1 VLGEGRVNTDSETRP
16 KFMRFVRKF
25 AVPIIVA
32 WLLLTVA
39 VNVLVPPIESVA
51 RNHAVT
57 MSPQDAPAMI
67 AAKRIGADFHESD
80 SDSIAMIVLESDKPL
95 GEEAHRYYDAL
106 VKKLQADLKHVQHVQ
121 NVWGDPLTAAGVQSR
136 DGKAAYVQLNLAGNQ
151 GSTVGNES
159 VKAVRE
165 VVERSAPPKGLKVYV
180 TGPAALTTDMN
191 DAADKSM
198 FIMMGV
204 TGVVIMIM
212 LFIAYRSVSTMLL
225 VLVMVGFEMGTA
237 RGVVAILG
245 NYGLLGFS
253 TFVVAMLSSLAIAAG
268 TDYAIFLIG
277 RYQENRQAGQDREAA
292 YYTMFRGTFHIIL
305 GSGLTIAG
313 ATFCLH
319 LARLSYF
326 KALGIPSALGL
337 IVVVAGALTA
347 APAVVAVATRFGLLD
362 PKRAVKVHGWRRIGT
377 AAVRWPGAV
386 LAASLVAALVGILIM
401 PSMKVSYNDRFYI
414 PRDLRSN
421 IGYEAAER
429 HFSAATMNPD
439 ILMIESDHDMRN
451 SGDMIILDR
460 LAKDVFRSPGIAM
473 VQSITRPLGGPIE
486 HTSIPFQ
493 ISAQSIPIQE
503 NLQFMKD
510 RMADMLTMSDD
521 LGAMTDTLERM
532 RGLMEQMTHTT
543 HHMVGDMGDMKAT
556 LDEMRDHLADFDD
569 FARPLRGYLYWEQHC
584 FNIPVCWAVR
594 SVFDAIDG
602 VDKFSDNMS
611 TLIKDVNNV
620 DAILPQMLAQFPPII
635 AVAQSMRASLLT
647 IHSSFSGLVTQV
659 SQMTDTASAMGRA
672 FDASRSGDY
681 FYLPPEAFQNPD
693 FQRGLKLFLSPDG
706 KAARF
711 IITHDT
717 DPATPAG
724 IAAVKPEL
732 AAAHQAVKGTAL
744 TDAKFYLAGTAAI
757 YRDIQSGSHYD
768 LLIVGIAALTLIF
781 AVMVIITRALVASLV
796 IIGTVL
802 LSLGAAFGLSV
813 LVWQHLFGLD
823 LNWIA
828 PVFGLIILLA
838 VGSDYNLLLVSRF
851 QEEIHAGLKTG
862 IIRSMGSTGG
872 VVTAAGLVFAFTM
885 MSMAASDLRSIGQAG
900 TTIGLGLLFDTLIVR
915 SLMTPS
921 TAALLGRWFWWP
933 LQVRP
938 RPASHMLRP
947 NGPRNLVQTLF
958 PDESAGAATRPA
970 CSIERQVNDAA
981 HYRGEGIVPRATPH
995 DTYGSAL
1002 HLYPTGYDGDPTPT
1016 ED

>member
-1 VLGEGRVNTDSETRP
+1 MNTDNEARP
-16 KFMRFVRKF
+16 RYMRFIRRF
-25 AVPIIVA
+25 AWPIIIG

-39 VNVLVPPIESVA
+39 LNVLVPPIESVA

-67 AAKRIGADFHESD
+67 AAKRIGSTFHESD
-80 SDSIAMIVLESDKPL
+80 SDSTAMIVLESDKPL
-95 GEEAHRYYDAL
+95 GDEAHRYYDGL
-106 VKKLQADLKHVQHVQ
+106 VKKLQADGKHVQHVQ

-136 DGKAAYVQLNLAGNQ
+136 DGKAAYVQLSLAGNQ
-151 GSTVGNES
+151 GSTLGNES
-159 VKAVRE
+159 VDVVRKI
-165 VVERSAPPKGLKVYV
+165 VDRSAAPTGLKVYL
-180 TGPAALTTDMN
+180 TGPAPLTTDMN
-191 DAADKSM
+191 EAADKSM
-198 FIMMGV
+198 FKMMGV
-204 TGVVIMIM
+204 TGLVIMIM
-212 LFIAYRSVSTMLL
+212 LFIAYRSISTVLL

-237 RGVVAILG
+237 RGLVALLG
-245 NYGLLGFS
+245 NNELLGFS

-277 RYQENRQAGQDREAA
+277 RYQEARQAGQDRETAW
-292 YYTMFRGTFHIIL
+292 YTMFRGTSHIIL

-337 IVVVAGALTA
+337 LVVVAGAMTA

-362 PKRAVKVHGWRRIGT
+362 PKRMIKTRRWRRIGT
-377 AAVRWPGAV
+377 ATVRWPGAV
-386 LAASLVAALVGILIM
+386 FAASLVIAIVGILIM

-414 PRDLRSN
+414 PAGLPSN
-421 IGYEAAER
+421 VGYAAAER

-493 ISAQSIPIQE
+493 ISAQSIPIQQ
-503 NLQFMKD
+503 NIQFMRD
-510 RMADMLTMSDD
+510 RTADMLKMSDD
-521 LGAMTDTLERM
+521 LGAMIGSMERM
-532 RGLMEQMTHTT
+532 QGLLGQMSGAT
-543 HHMVGDMGDMKAT
+543 HHMVGDMHDMQST

-569 FARPLRGYLYWEQHC
+569 FARPFRGYLYWEPHC
-584 FNIPVCWAVR
+584 FNIPVCWASR
-594 SVFDAIDG
+594 SVFEAIDG
-602 VDKFSDNMS
+602 VDKFSENMS
-611 TLIKDVNNV
+611 TLIKDMNNI
-620 DAILPQMLAQFPPII
+620 DAVMPQMLAEFPPII
-635 AVAQSMRASLLT
+635 AVAKSMQGTLLT
-647 IHSSFSGLVTQV
+647 MHSSFSGLVTQMA
-659 SQMTDTASAMGRA
+659 QMTDTASAMGQA
-672 FDASRSGDY
+672 FDAARSGDY
-681 FYLPPEAFQNPD
+681 FYLPPEAFQNAD
-693 FQRGLKLFLSPDG
+693 FQRGLQLFLSPDG

-717 DPATPAG
+717 DPATQAG
-724 IAAVKPEL
+724 ISAVKPEL
-732 AAAHQAVKGTAL
+732 AAAHQAVKGTTL

-757 YRDIQSGSHYD
+757 YRDIQSGSQYD

-796 IIGTVL
+796 IVGTVL

-851 QEEIHAGLKTG
+851 QEEIGAGLKTG
-862 IIRSMGSTGG
+862 IVRSMGETGG
-872 VVTAAGLVFAFTM
+872 VVTSAGLVFAFTM
-885 MSMAASDLRSIGQAG
+885 MSMAASDLRSISQAG
-900 TTIGLGLLFDTLIVR
+900 TTIGLGLLFDTLVVR

-921 TAALLGRWFWWP
+921 IAALLGRWFWWP
-933 LQVRP
+933 QTVRP
-938 RPASHMLRP
+938 RPASYMLLP
-947 NGPRNLVQTLF
+947 FGPRRLVRSLLLG
-958 PDESAGAATRPA
+958 EAA
-970 CSIERQVNDAA
+970 DAA
-981 HYRGEGIVPRATPH
+981 KCQGHSTVAKTPTPAMIGADGPYRGGVDVRH
-995 DTYGSAL
+995 DSN
-1002 HLYPTGYDGDPTPT
+1002 HDG
-1016 ED
+1016 

>member
-1 VLGEGRVNTDSETRP
+1 
-16 KFMRFVRKF
+16 
-25 AVPIIVA
+25 
-32 WLLLTVA
+32 
-39 VNVLVPPIESVA
+39 
-51 RNHAVT
+51 
-57 MSPQDAPAMI
+57 
-67 AAKRIGADFHESD
+67 
-80 SDSIAMIVLESDKPL
+80 MIVLESDKQL
-95 GEEAHRYYDAL
+95 DEQAHGYYDGL
-106 VKKLQADLKHVQHVQ
+106 VKKLQADPKHVQHVQ

-151 GSTVGNES
+151 GGTLGNES

-165 VVERSAPPKGLKVYV
+165 IVDNSVPPKGLKAYI

-191 DAADKSM
+191 EAADKSM
-198 FIMMGV
+198 FKMMGV

-212 LFIAYRSVSTMLL
+212 LFIAYRSISTVLL

-237 RGVVAILG
+237 RGLVALLG
-245 NYGLLGFS
+245 NSGLLGFS

-277 RYQENRQAGQDREAA
+277 RYQEARQAGQDREAA
-292 YYTMFRGTFHIIL
+292 WYTMFRGTFHIIL

-313 ATFCLH
+313 ATFCLY

-347 APAVVAVATRFGLLD
+347 APAVVAVASRFGLLD
-362 PKRAVKVHGWRRIGT
+362 PKRVVKVHGWRRIGT
-377 AAVRWPGAV
+377 ATVRWPGPV
-386 LAASLVAALVGILIM
+386 FAASLVIALVGILIM
-401 PSMKVSYNDRFYI
+401 PSMRVSYNDRFYV
-414 PRDLRSN
+414 PPNLPSN
-421 IGYEAAER
+421 IGYAAAER

-451 SGDMIILDR
+451 PGDMIILDR
-460 LAKDVFRSPGIAM
+460 IAKDAFRSPGIAM

-493 ISAQSIPIQE
+493 ISAQSIPIQQ

-510 RMADMLTMSDD
+510 RMADMLKMSDD
-521 LGAMTDTLERM
+521 LGVMIGSMERM
-532 RGLMEQMTHTT
+532 YTLMGQMSSTT
-543 HHMVGDMGDMKAT
+543 HHMVGDMHDMKST

-569 FARPLRGYLYWEQHC
+569 FARPLRGYLYWEPHC
-584 FNIPVCWAVR
+584 FDIPVCWATR
-594 SVFDAIDG
+594 SVFEAIDG
-602 VDKFSDNMS
+602 VDKFSDEINAVLEDVGNID
-611 TLIKDVNNV
+611 TL
-620 DAILPQMLAQFPPII
+620 LPQMLQQIPPII
-635 AVAQSMRASLLT
+635 AVAKSMRGTLLT
-647 IHSSFSGLVTQV
+647 LHSSFSGLVTQMA
-659 SQMTDTASAMGRA
+659 QMTDTASAMGQA
-672 FDASRSGDY
+672 FDASRIGDY
-681 FYLPPEAFQNPD
+681 FYLPPEALQNPD

-732 AAAHQAVKGTAL
+732 NAAHQAVKGTAL
-744 TDAKFYLAGTAAI
+744 TDARFYLAGTAAI
-757 YRDIQSGSHYD
+757 YRDIQSGSQYD
-768 LLIVGIAALTLIF
+768 LLIVGAAALTLIF
-781 AVMVIITRALVASLV
+781 VVMMIITRALVASLV
-796 IIGTVL
+796 IVGTVL

-813 LVWQHLFGLD
+813 LVWQHIFGLD

-851 QEEIHAGLKTG
+851 QDEIRAGLKTG
-862 IIRSMGSTGG
+862 IIRSMGETGG

-885 MSMAASDLRSIGQAG
+885 MSMVASDLRSIGQAG
-900 TTIGLGLLFDTLIVR
+900 STIGLGLLFDTLIVR

-921 TAALLGRWFWWP
+921 VAALLGRWFWWP
-933 LQVRP
+933 QRVRS
-938 RPASHMLRP
+938 RPARYLLRP
-947 NGPRNLVQTLF
+947 PGPRADIPSVLV
-958 PDESAGAATRPA
+958 
-970 CSIERQVNDAA
+970 RQ
-981 HYRGEGIVPRATPH
+981 
-995 DTYGSAL
+995 
-1002 HLYPTGYDGDPTPT
+1002 
-1016 ED
+1016 

>member
-1 VLGEGRVNTDSETRP
+1 MKTGQDARP
-16 KFMRFVRKF
+16 KFMRFVRRF
-25 AVPIIVA
+25 AVPILVA
-32 WLLLTVA
+32 WLLVTVA
-39 VNVLVPPIESVA
+39 LNVLVPPIESVA

-67 AAKRIGADFHESD
+67 AAKRIGEKFHESD
-80 SDSIAMIVLESDKPL
+80 SDSIAMIVLESDKQL
-95 GEEAHRYYDAL
+95 DEQAHGYYDGL
-106 VKKLQADLKHVQHVQ
+106 VKKLQADPKHVQHVQ

-151 GSTVGNES
+151 GGTLGNES

-165 VVERSAPPKGLKVYV
+165 IVDNSVPPKGLKAYV

-191 DAADKSM
+191 EAADKSM
-198 FIMMGV
+198 FKMMGV

-212 LFIAYRSVSTMLL
+212 LFIAYRSISTVLL

-237 RGVVAILG
+237 RGLVALLG
-245 NYGLLGFS
+245 NSGLLGFS

-277 RYQENRQAGQDREAA
+277 RYQEARQAGQDREAA
-292 YYTMFRGTFHIIL
+292 WYTMFRGTFHIIL

-313 ATFCLH
+313 ATFCLY

-347 APAVVAVATRFGLLD
+347 APAVVAVASRFGLLD
-362 PKRAVKVHGWRRIGT
+362 PKRVVKVHGWRRIGT
-377 AAVRWPGAV
+377 ATVRWPGPV
-386 LAASLVAALVGILIM
+386 FAASLVIAIVGILIM
-401 PSMKVSYNDRFYI
+401 PSMRVSYNDRFYI
-414 PRDLRSN
+414 PPNLPSN
-421 IGYEAAER
+421 IGYAAAER

-451 SGDMIILDR
+451 PGDMIILDR
-460 LAKDVFRSPGIAM
+460 IAKDVFRSPGIAM

-493 ISAQSIPIQE
+493 ISAQSIPIQQ

-510 RMADMLTMSDD
+510 RMADMLKMSDD
-521 LGAMTDTLERM
+521 LGVMIGSMERM
-532 RGLMEQMTHTT
+532 YALMGQMSSTT
-543 HHMVGDMGDMKAT
+543 HHMVGDMHDMKST

-569 FARPLRGYLYWEQHC
+569 FARPLRGYLYWEPHC
-584 FNIPVCWAVR
+584 FDIPVCWATR
-594 SVFDAIDG
+594 SVFEAIDG
-602 VDKFSDNMS
+602 VDKFSDEINAVLEDMGNID
-611 TLIKDVNNV
+611 TL
-620 DAILPQMLAQFPPII
+620 LPQMLQQIPPII
-635 AVAQSMRASLLT
+635 AVAKSMRGTLLT
-647 IHSSFSGLVTQV
+647 LHSSFSGLVTQMA
-659 SQMTDTASAMGRA
+659 QMTDTASAMGQA
-672 FDASRSGDY
+672 FDASRIGDY
-681 FYLPPEAFQNPD
+681 FYLPPEALQNPD

-732 AAAHQAVKGTAL
+732 NAAHQAVKGTAL
-744 TDAKFYLAGTAAI
+744 TDARFYLAGTAAI
-757 YRDIQSGSHYD
+757 YRDIRSGSQYD
-768 LLIVGIAALTLIF
+768 LLIVGAAALTLIF
-781 AVMVIITRALVASLV
+781 VVMLIITRALVASLV
-796 IIGTVL
+796 IVGTVL

-813 LVWQHLFGLD
+813 LVWQHIFGLD

-851 QEEIHAGLKTG
+851 QDEIRAGLKTG
-862 IIRSMGSTGG
+862 IIRSMGETGG

-885 MSMAASDLRSIGQAG
+885 TSMVASDLRSIGQAG
-900 TTIGLGLLFDTLIVR
+900 STIGLGLLFDTLIVR

-921 TAALLGRWFWWP
+921 VAALLGRWFWWP
-933 LQVRP
+933 QRVRS
-938 RPASHMLRP
+938 RPARYLLRP
-947 NGPRNLVQTLF
+947 PGPRADIPSVLV
-958 PDESAGAATRPA
+958 
-970 CSIERQVNDAA
+970 RQ
-981 HYRGEGIVPRATPH
+981 
-995 DTYGSAL
+995 
-1002 HLYPTGYDGDPTPT
+1002 
-1016 ED
+1016 

>member
-1 VLGEGRVNTDSETRP
+1 MNTDHDARP
-16 KFMRFVRKF
+16 KFMRFVRRF

-39 VNVLVPPIESVA
+39 VNVLVPPIESAA

-67 AAKRIGADFHESD
+67 AAKRIGEKFHESD
-80 SDSIAMIVLESDKPL
+80 SDSIAMIVLESDKKL
-95 GEEAHRYYDAL
+95 GEEAHRYYDGL
-106 VKKLQADLKHVQHVQ
+106 VKKLQADPTHVQHVQ
-121 NVWGDPLTAAGVQSR
+121 NVWGDLLTAAGVQSR

-151 GSTVGNES
+151 GSTLGNES

-165 VVERSAPPKGLKVYV
+165 IVDDSAPPKGLKVYV

-191 DAADKSM
+191 EAADTSM
-198 FIMMGV
+198 FKMMAV

-212 LFIAYRSVSTMLL
+212 LFIAYRSISTVLL

-245 NYGLLGFS
+245 NYDLLGFS

-277 RYQENRQAGQDREAA
+277 RYQEARQAGQDREMA

-313 ATFCLH
+313 ATSCLH

-337 IVVVAGALTA
+337 LVVVAGALTA
-347 APAVVAVATRFGLLD
+347 APAVVAVASRFGLLD
-362 PKRAVKVHGWRRIGT
+362 PKRAAKVHSWRRIGSAT
-377 AAVRWPGAV
+377 VRWPGPV
-386 LAASLVAALVGILIM
+386 FAASLVIALVGILIM
-401 PSMKVSYNDRFYI
+401 PSIKISYNDRFYI
-414 PRDLRSN
+414 PSN
-421 IGYEAAER
+421 LPSNVGYAAAER

-451 SGDMIILDR
+451 TGDMIILDR
-460 LAKDVFRSPGIAM
+460 LSKDVFRSPGISM

-510 RMADMLTMSDD
+510 RVVDMLKMSDD
-521 LGAMTDTLERM
+521 LGAMIGSMERM
-532 RGLMEQMTHTT
+532 YDLMRQMSDTT
-543 HHMVGDMGDMKAT
+543 HHMLGDMDEMKAT
-556 LDEMRDHLADFDD
+556 LDEIRDHLADFDD
-569 FARPLRGYLYWEQHC
+569 VARPVRSYLYWEPHC
-584 FNIPVCWAVR
+584 FNIPVCWATR
-594 SVFDAIDG
+594 SVFEALDG
-602 VDKFSDNMS
+602 VDTFSDNMKA
-611 TLIKDVNNV
+611 LLKDVGNI

-635 AVAQSMRASLLT
+635 AVAKSMRGSLLT
-647 IHSSFSGLVTQV
+647 MHSSFSGLVDQI
-659 SQMTDTASAMGRA
+659 SRMTDTASAMGQA
-672 FDASRSGDY
+672 FDASKSGDY
-681 FYLPPEAFQNPD
+681 FYLPPEAFDNPD

-724 IAAVKPEL
+724 ISAVEPEL
-732 AAAHQAVKGTAL
+732 AAAHQAVKGTTL
-744 TDAKFYLAGTAAI
+744 TDARFYLTGTAAI
-757 YRDIQSGSHYD
+757 YRDIQSGSQYD

-781 AVMVIITRALVASLV
+781 VVMVIITRALVASLV
-796 IIGTVL
+796 IVGTVL

-813 LVWQHLFGLD
+813 LVWQHIFGLD

-851 QEEIHAGLKTG
+851 QEEIGAGLKTG
-862 IIRSMGSTGG
+862 IIRSMGETGQ

-885 MSMAASDLRSIGQAG
+885 MSMVASDLRSIGQAG
-900 TTIGLGLLFDTLIVR
+900 STIGVGLLFDTLVVR

-921 TAALLGRWFWWP
+921 IAALLGRWFWWP
-933 LQVRP
+933 RQVRP
-938 RPASHMLRP
+938 RPASYMLRP
-947 NGPRNLVQTLF
+947 FGPRQLVRSLLLGEDT
-958 PDESAGAATRPA
+958 DAVAAKLQRPP
-970 CSIERQVNDAA
+970 I
-981 HYRGEGIVPRATPH
+981 
-995 DTYGSAL
+995 
-1002 HLYPTGYDGDPTPT
+1002 
-1016 ED
+1016 

>member
-1 VLGEGRVNTDSETRP
+1 MNTGQDARP
-16 KFMRFVRKF
+16 KFMRFVRRF
-25 AVPIIVA
+25 AVPILVA
-32 WLLLTVA
+32 WLLVTVA
-39 VNVLVPPIESVA
+39 LNVLVPPIESVA

-67 AAKRIGADFHESD
+67 AAKRIGEKFHESD
-80 SDSIAMIVLESDKPL
+80 SDSIAMIVLESDKQL
-95 GEEAHRYYDAL
+95 DEQAHGYYDGL
-106 VKKLQADLKHVQHVQ
+106 VKKLQADPKHVQHVQ

-151 GSTVGNES
+151 GGTLGNES
-159 VKAVRE
+159 VKSVRE
-165 VVERSAPPKGLKVYV
+165 IVDNSVPPKGLKAYV

-191 DAADKSM
+191 EAADKSM
-198 FIMMGV
+198 FKMMGV

-212 LFIAYRSVSTMLL
+212 LFIAYRSISTVLL

-237 RGVVAILG
+237 KGLVALLG
-245 NYGLLGFS
+245 DSGLLGFS

-277 RYQENRQAGQDREAA
+277 RYQEARQAGQDREAA
-292 YYTMFRGTFHIIL
+292 WYTMFRGTFHIIL

-313 ATFCLH
+313 ATFCLY

-347 APAVVAVATRFGLLD
+347 APAVVAVASRFGLLD
-362 PKRAVKVHGWRRIGT
+362 PKRVVKVHGWRRIGT
-377 AAVRWPGAV
+377 ATVRWPGPV
-386 LAASLVAALVGILIM
+386 FAASLVIALVGILIM
-401 PSMKVSYNDRFYI
+401 PSMRVSYNDRFYI
-414 PRDLRSN
+414 PPNLPSN
-421 IGYEAAER
+421 IGYAAAER

-451 SGDMIILDR
+451 PGDMIILDR
-460 LAKDVFRSPGIAM
+460 IAKDVFRSPGIAM

-493 ISAQSIPIQE
+493 ISAQSIPIQQ

-510 RMADMLTMSDD
+510 RMADMLKMSDD
-521 LGAMTDTLERM
+521 LGVMIGSMERM
-532 RGLMEQMTHTT
+532 YALMGQMSSTT
-543 HHMVGDMGDMKAT
+543 HHMVGDMHDMKST
-556 LDEMRDHLADFDD
+556 LDEMRDHLADFDE
-569 FARPLRGYLYWEQHC
+569 FARPLRGYLYWEPHC
-584 FNIPVCWAVR
+584 FDIPVCWATR
-594 SVFDAIDG
+594 SVFEAIDG
-602 VDKFSDNMS
+602 VDKFSDEINAVLEDMGNID
-611 TLIKDVNNV
+611 TL
-620 DAILPQMLAQFPPII
+620 LPQMLQQIPPII
-635 AVAQSMRASLLT
+635 AVAKSMRGTLLT
-647 IHSSFSGLVTQV
+647 LHSSFSGLVTQMA
-659 SQMTDTASAMGRA
+659 QMTDTASAMGQA
-672 FDASRSGDY
+672 FDASRIGDY
-681 FYLPPEAFQNPD
+681 FYLPPEALQNPD

-732 AAAHQAVKGTAL
+732 NAAHQAVKGTAL
-744 TDAKFYLAGTAAI
+744 TDARFYLAGTAAI
-757 YRDIQSGSHYD
+757 YRDIQSGSQYD
-768 LLIVGIAALTLIF
+768 LLIVGAAALTLIF
-781 AVMVIITRALVASLV
+781 VVMLIITRALVASLV
-796 IIGTVL
+796 IVGTVL

-813 LVWQHLFGLD
+813 LVWQHIFGLD

-851 QEEIHAGLKTG
+851 QDEIRAGLKTG
-862 IIRSMGSTGG
+862 IIRSMGETGG

-885 MSMAASDLRSIGQAG
+885 MSMVASDLRSIGQAG
-900 TTIGLGLLFDTLIVR
+900 STIGLGLLFDTLIVR

-921 TAALLGRWFWWP
+921 VAALLGRWFWWP
-933 LQVRP
+933 QRVRS
-938 RPASHMLRP
+938 RPARYLLRP
-947 NGPRNLVQTLF
+947 PGPRADIPSVLV
-958 PDESAGAATRPA
+958 
-970 CSIERQVNDAA
+970 RQ
-981 HYRGEGIVPRATPH
+981 
-995 DTYGSAL
+995 
-1002 HLYPTGYDGDPTPT
+1002 
-1016 ED
+1016 

>member
-1 VLGEGRVNTDSETRP
+1 MNTGQDARP
-16 KFMRFVRKF
+16 KFMRFVRRF
-25 AVPIIVA
+25 AVPILVA
-32 WLLLTVA
+32 WLLVTVA
-39 VNVLVPPIESVA
+39 LNVLVPPIESVA

-67 AAKRIGADFHESD
+67 AAKRIGEKFHESD
-80 SDSIAMIVLESDKPL
+80 SDSIAMIVLESDKQL
-95 GEEAHRYYDAL
+95 DEQAHGYYDGL
-106 VKKLQADLKHVQHVQ
+106 VKKLQADPKHVQHVQ

-151 GSTVGNES
+151 GGTLGNES

-165 VVERSAPPKGLKVYV
+165 IVDNSVPPKGLKAYI

-191 DAADKSM
+191 EAADKSM
-198 FIMMGV
+198 FKMMGV

-212 LFIAYRSVSTMLL
+212 LFIAYRSISTVLL

-237 RGVVAILG
+237 RGLVALLG
-245 NYGLLGFS
+245 NSGLLGFS

-277 RYQENRQAGQDREAA
+277 RYQEARQAGQDREAA
-292 YYTMFRGTFHIIL
+292 WYTMFRGTFHIIL

-313 ATFCLH
+313 ATFCLY

-347 APAVVAVATRFGLLD
+347 APAVVAVASRFGLLD
-362 PKRAVKVHGWRRIGT
+362 PKRVVKVHGWRRIGT
-377 AAVRWPGAV
+377 ATVRWPGPV
-386 LAASLVAALVGILIM
+386 FAASLVIAIVGILIM
-401 PSMKVSYNDRFYI
+401 PSMRVSYNDRFYI
-414 PRDLRSN
+414 PPNLPSN
-421 IGYEAAER
+421 IGYAAAER

-451 SGDMIILDR
+451 PGDMIILDR
-460 LAKDVFRSPGIAM
+460 IAKDVFRSPGIAM

-493 ISAQSIPIQE
+493 ISAQSIPIQQ

-510 RMADMLTMSDD
+510 RMADMLKMSDD
-521 LGAMTDTLERM
+521 LGVMIGSIERM
-532 RGLMEQMTHTT
+532 YALMGQMSSTT
-543 HHMVGDMGDMKAT
+543 HHMVGDMHDMKST

-569 FARPLRGYLYWEQHC
+569 FARPLRGYLYWEPHC
-584 FNIPVCWAVR
+584 FDIPVCWATR
-594 SVFDAIDG
+594 SVFEAIDG
-602 VDKFSDNMS
+602 VDKFSDEINAVLEDMGNID
-611 TLIKDVNNV
+611 TL
-620 DAILPQMLAQFPPII
+620 LPQMLQQIPPII
-635 AVAQSMRASLLT
+635 AVAKSMRGTLLT
-647 IHSSFSGLVTQV
+647 LHSSFSGLVTQMA
-659 SQMTDTASAMGRA
+659 QMTDTASAMGQA
-672 FDASRSGDY
+672 FDASRIGDY
-681 FYLPPEAFQNPD
+681 FYLPPEALQNPD

-732 AAAHQAVKGTAL
+732 NAAHQAVKGTAL
-744 TDAKFYLAGTAAI
+744 TDARFYLAGTAAI
-757 YRDIQSGSHYD
+757 YRDIQSGSQYD
-768 LLIVGIAALTLIF
+768 LLIVGAAALTLIF
-781 AVMVIITRALVASLV
+781 VVMLIITRALVASLV
-796 IIGTVL
+796 IVGTVL

-813 LVWQHLFGLD
+813 LVWQHIFGLD

-851 QEEIHAGLKTG
+851 QDEIRAGLKTG
-862 IIRSMGSTGG
+862 IIRSMGETGG

-885 MSMAASDLRSIGQAG
+885 MSMVASDLRSIGQAG
-900 TTIGLGLLFDTLIVR
+900 STIGLGLLFDTLIVR

-921 TAALLGRWFWWP
+921 VAALLGRWFWWP
-933 LQVRP
+933 QRVRS
-938 RPASHMLRP
+938 RPARYLLRP
-947 NGPRNLVQTLF
+947 PGPRADIPSVLV
-958 PDESAGAATRPA
+958 
-970 CSIERQVNDAA
+970 RQ
-981 HYRGEGIVPRATPH
+981 
-995 DTYGSAL
+995 
-1002 HLYPTGYDGDPTPT
+1002 
-1016 ED
+1016 